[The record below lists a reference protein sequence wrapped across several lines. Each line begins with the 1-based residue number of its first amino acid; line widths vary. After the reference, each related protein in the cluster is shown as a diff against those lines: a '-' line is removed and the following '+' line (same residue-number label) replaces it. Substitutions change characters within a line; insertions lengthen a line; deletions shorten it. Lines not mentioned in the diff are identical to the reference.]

1 MCVCYYVYTK
11 CICITCLVCALLIL
25 CMLLRLTIQYRITRL
40 CSSLDKPIDSTLS
53 IPYLLLFLSVVLT
66 PLTSTYLLASI
77 TFVLYT
83 ILNKSLFFWTHIKI
97 IYCKPWTQ
105 KRCGTHYSC
114 PEKLYEIIS
123 KNSVLFLDTMHW
135 RNQLNKRDCKYI
147 IYCTDNFQPTLSLF
161 FTLYDWWGTVSLIWL
176 FQFIKCL

>member
-1 MCVCYYVYTK
+1 MSLAFSFTPSKFLLLALFQSSDLIFINGCYIPVCMCVCHYVYTK

-66 PLTSTYLLASI
+66 PLTSTYLLVSI

-83 ILNKSLFFWTHIKI
+83 ILNKSLFF
-97 IYCKPWTQ
+97 
-105 KRCGTHYSC
+105 
-114 PEKLYEIIS
+114 
-123 KNSVLFLDTMHW
+123 
-135 RNQLNKRDCKYI
+135 
-147 IYCTDNFQPTLSLF
+147 
-161 FTLYDWWGTVSLIWL
+161 
-176 FQFIKCL
+176 